1 MIPGDHNLDL
11 YRGDTGRWQFKLW
24 SDTAKTDPVDLTG
37 CTVTAM
43 IRDKIPSS
51 TFQMEMDCVL
61 TTPNIIDM
69 ELTALASRD
78 LPATGVWDIQITWA
92 NGDISTILKG
102 TVKVTNDVT
111 FVGTTAMTRRLTA
124 VP

>member
-24 SDTAKTDPVDLTG
+24 ADAAKTDPVNLTG
-37 CTVTAM
+37 CTATAM
-43 IRDKIPSS
+43 IRDRVPSS
-51 TFQMEMDCVL
+51 TFQMEMTCTV

-69 ELTALASRD
+69 VLTATASRD
-78 LPATGVWDIQITWA
+78 LPSTGVWDIQISWPG
-92 NGDISTILKG
+92 GDISTFLKG

-111 FVGTTAMTRRLTA
+111 FVGTTARRLAA
-124 VP
+124 VHE